1 MQDDEYNIQY
11 YIQYNM
17 YTVRYVVQYDPTPK
31 KPKPQKN
38 EFRILIFLSKQGW
51 HLNYFIRK
59 LQISSLWLIEC
70 YILTQNFILVVDRN
84 LSI

>member
-38 EFRILIFLSKQGW
+38 EFRILIF
-51 HLNYFIRK
+51 FIKTRVTPK
-59 LQISSLWLIEC
+59 LL
-70 YILTQNFILVVDRN
+70 Y
-84 LSI
+84 